1 MSKVSIF
8 GAGNVGATA
17 AQYLV
22 MKNIASV
29 VLIDNVAGVAEGKA
43 LDLLQTGSVS
53 NHSRLLTG
61 SDNYELTEG
70 SDIVVITAGVARKPN
85 MSRDDLLKI
94 NAAIVKS
101 VAEKAV
107 KYSPDAIFIIVTNPL
122 DVMTQLAWQSTGLPW
137 QRVIGMAGVL
147 DSARFQ
153 TFIANEL
160 QVSQEDVRAMVLGG
174 HGDLM
179 VPLIRHAS
187 VNGIPLTDLVSA
199 ERIEALS
206 GRTRDGGAEIV
217 KLLKTGSAFFAPGA
231 SVALMVEA
239 ILHDSKRLVPCSVL
253 APQSWGLP
261 EVFIGLPVVLGR
273 NGIERVVPLQLNDG
287 EKAALLKSA
296 LSIRE
301 NVVRANE
308 LLAPKPAEAV
318 LAVAQPE
325 AQKAAQLEQS
335 AAADATTASAAGNP
349 THSEGANTAT
359 AIAPQAPP
367 TTESTP
373 PAAPV
378 EAATDKGDTKPPA
391 Q

>member
-1 MSKVSIF
+1 
-8 GAGNVGATA
+8 
-17 AQYLV
+17 
-22 MKNIASV
+22 
-29 VLIDNVAGVAEGKA
+29 
-43 LDLLQTGSVS
+43 
-53 NHSRLLTG
+53 
-61 SDNYELTEG
+61 
-70 SDIVVITAGVARKPN
+70 
-85 MSRDDLLKI
+85 
-94 NAAIVKS
+94 
-101 VAEKAV
+101 
-107 KYSPDAIFIIVTNPL
+107 
-122 DVMTQLAWQSTGLPW
+122 
-137 QRVIGMAGVL
+137 
-147 DSARFQ
+147 
-153 TFIANEL
+153 
-160 QVSQEDVRAMVLGG
+160 
-174 HGDLM
+174 
-179 VPLIRHAS
+179 
-187 VNGIPLTDLVSA
+187 
-199 ERIEALS
+199 
-206 GRTRDGGAEIV
+206 
-217 KLLKTGSAFFAPGA
+217 
-231 SVALMVEA
+231 MVEA

>member
-1 MSKVSIF
+1 MSKVSIL

-17 AQYLV
+17 AQCLV

-61 SDNYELTEG
+61 SDNYELTAD

-94 NAAIVKS
+94 NASIVQS

-107 KYSPDAIFIIVTNPL
+107 KYSPDAIFIVVTNPL

-153 TFIANEL
+153 TFIAKEL

-261 EVFIGLPVVLGR
+261 EVFIGLPVVLGA
-273 NGIERVVPLQLNDG
+273 NGIERVVPLQLNDL

-296 LSIRE
+296 LSIQE

-308 LLAPKPAEAV
+308 LLAPKPAETV
-318 LAVAQPE
+318 LAVVPAEPPQ
-325 AQKAAQLEQS
+325 AAPAEKPATADATKSS
-335 AAADATTASAAGNP
+335 ATDSTANSPGATNAATTIPSQALPAADAPSSDPVVAV
-349 THSEGANTAT
+349 
-359 AIAPQAPP
+359 
-367 TTESTP
+367 TESAQP
-373 PAAPV
+373 PA
-378 EAATDKGDTKPPA
+378 K
-391 Q
+391 